1 MKKIQY
7 LDGLRGLA
15 AFVVVFH
22 HFMLAFYPA
31 LFAEPNAPNHLS
43 DGIENFASGSV
54 FNLFY
59 NGKFAVSIF
68 FVLSGYVLT
77 YKFFN
82 IKDYSII
89 AASATKR
96 YMRLALPAAFS
107 VMLAFVL
114 MKISFFYN
122 QQAALLS
129 GSEWIGFFWNFT
141 PNFFDALRQ
150 SFIGAFF
157 SEDYDY
163 NALLWTIS
171 YEFIGSFLVFA
182 FTALFGKN
190 KNRLIFYLLAILI
203 FFQTYYLAFIL
214 GMLLSDLSAHKKL
227 NLTQIDTKKLLRFS
241 LLIIGLFFGSIPS
254 GRDLSGT
261 IYSFFDITYLSDAA
275 AFFHTIGAF
284 MTMLVLLDSK
294 RLQKFFSHKYLL
306 FLGEISFSLYLL
318 HFIVIGTFSSF
329 IFVKLYPLLPY
340 HTAFLTMFGLSL
352 PVIFLV
358 SYGATKYIDKHSM
371 NASHLVYEKI
381 FKPEETN

>member
-31 LFAEPNAPNHLS
+31 LFAEPNAPSHLS
-43 DGIENFASGSV
+43 DGIETFASGSV
-54 FNLFY
+54 FNLLY

-82 IKDYSII
+82 IKDHSII
-89 AASATKR
+89 AASAAKR
-96 YMRLALPAAFS
+96 YLRLALPAAFS
-107 VMLAFVL
+107 VMLAFLL
-114 MKISFFYN
+114 MKMSLFYN
-122 QQAALLS
+122 QQASLLS

-157 SEDYDY
+157 TENYDY

-182 FTALFGKN
+182 FIALFGKN
-190 KNRLIFYLLAILI
+190 KNRLIFYLIAMLL

-214 GMLLSDLSAHKKL
+214 GMLLSDLMAHKKL
-227 NLTQIDTKKLLRFS
+227 NLNRIDKQKVLRIS
-241 LLIIGLFFGSIPS
+241 LLMAGLFLGSIPS

-261 IYSFFDITYLSDAA
+261 IYSFFDIANLSDAP

-284 MTMLVLLDSK
+284 MAMIVLLDSK

-306 FLGEISFSLYLL
+306 FLGKISFSLYLL

-329 IFVKLYPLLPY
+329 VFVKLAPFLPY
-340 HTAFLTMFGLSL
+340 QANFLTMFTLSL
-352 PVIFLV
+352 PVIFLL
-358 SYGATKYIDKHSM
+358 SYGATKYIDKYSM

-381 FKPEETN
+381 FKPESTN